1 MSRVGILNGMAVVA
15 ITIASTGC
23 GTPKEKTAPCKRPA
37 NLTGYAED
45 TRTEC
50 GTMRLVNPDGTAAL
64 APIHSL
70 ANQSE

>member
-1 MSRVGILNGMAVVA
+1 MSKARILTGMIVLA
-15 ITIASTGC
+15 ITVVSGGC

-50 GTMRLVNPDGTAAL
+50 GPMRLVNPDDTAAL
-64 APIHSL
+64 AAIDSL
-70 ANQSE
+70 ANQPE

>member
-1 MSRVGILNGMAVVA
+1 MSTVRPLTVVVVVA
-15 ITIASTGC
+15 ITFLPTGC

-50 GTMRLVNPDGTAAL
+50 GSMRLVSPDGTAAL
-64 APIHSL
+64 AAI
-70 ANQSE
+70 ANLPHKSE